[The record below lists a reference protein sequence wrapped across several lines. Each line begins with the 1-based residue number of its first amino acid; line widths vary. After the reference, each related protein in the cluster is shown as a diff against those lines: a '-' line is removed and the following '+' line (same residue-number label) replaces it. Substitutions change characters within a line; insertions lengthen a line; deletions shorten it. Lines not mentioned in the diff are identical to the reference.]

1 MSGVKKL
8 GEVAFPEAGLL
19 TSAGGMVHQHP
30 IEQLALLAF
39 SGTHPAGQ
47 RIRAPCQTPLPA
59 GEQPIRDQVRAY
71 SSRSASRCA
80 GTYREKLISPQNPA

>member
-30 IEQLALLAF
+30 I
-39 SGTHPAGQ
+39 
-47 RIRAPCQTPLPA
+47 
-59 GEQPIRDQVRAY
+59 EQPIRDQVRAY